1 MLPAPHDR
9 HSAGARERKESG
21 KASPK
26 LRVAACVHHADT
38 INSVMHAYPHPAGA
52 MTIEKTKE
60 PLNG

>member
-1 MLPAPHDR
+1 VREKEKKAGKHPH
-9 HSAGARERKESG
+9 
-21 KASPK
+21 K
-26 LRVAACVHHADT
+26 LRVDACVHHADT

>member
-1 MLPAPHDR
+1 MLPAPQSGTKPVR
-9 HSAGARERKESG
+9 EKENKAGKH
-21 KASPK
+21 PHK
-26 LRVAACVHHADT
+26 LRVDACVHHADT

>member
-1 MLPAPHDR
+1 MLTR
-9 HSAGARERKESG
+9 SFFAGAAPPEKNYNG

-26 LRVAACVHHADT
+26 LRVAVCVQHADT